1 MFQTAFTLTLTQ
13 FARSLSLPE
22 RLQKT
27 PVRNLALE
35 TLRQRN
41 TALDAIFY
49 DVKTISPEEA
59 FYISDSLAAEGS
71 ILIVPPTGG
80 GSLTLCDTL
89 QEFVLRGGR
98 DVHVLAVAGV
108 GNSALGSAAFA
119 RNVADAV
126 REPVAVVVS
135 GYGLGDV
142 VLEGLGGH
150 ILFGHVSGLRHVFQL
165 FDELWG
171 RPKLGAANLSRE
183 HPTRSSLDAK
193 TVGAMLMNPELSFNL
208 LTGHSKGNLVLSE
221 ALHDLEQTNPARAE
235 HLAATTDIIT
245 FGARIAM
252 PPIFRG
258 VIHVIG
264 EWDLFGE
271 MNSQPSIAADRRI
284 PRAGHHTN
292 TELTGHLPVTSV
304 LTDILASKPKVVEGA
319 TDSETAVAALQGQPI
334 EEKDQTE
341 PRKNPVPRRAP
352 SVKKT
357 KVTVLTREIMPEIS
371 RHQMSPSSGPENSKP
386 H

>member
-35 TLRQRN
+35 ALRQRN
-41 TALDAIFY
+41 TALDAVFY

-89 QEFVLRGGR
+89 EEFVLRGGR

-126 REPVAVVVS
+126 GELVAVVVS

-150 ILFGHVSGLRHVFQL
+150 FLFGHMSGLRHSLQL

-171 RPKLGAANLSRE
+171 RPKLGAANLGGE
-183 HPTRSSLDAK
+183 QPARSSLDAK
-193 TVGAMLMNPELSFNL
+193 TVSAMLMDPQLSFSL

-221 ALHDLEQTNPARAE
+221 ALHELGQTNPARAE
-235 HLAATTDIIT
+235 RLAATTRIVT

-252 PPIFRG
+252 PPIFKD

-264 EWDLFGE
+264 EWDWFGE
-271 MNSQPSIAADRRI
+271 MNSRRSIAADRRI

-292 TELTGHLPVTSV
+292 TELAGHVPVTSV
-304 LTDILASKPKVVEGA
+304 LREIAADHAADNQT
-319 TDSETAVAALQGQPI
+319 VAAPSQEQPV
-334 EEKDQTE
+334 EEKDEGE
-341 PRKNPVPRRAP
+341 PRKNTIPRRVP
-352 SVKKT
+352 SAKKT

-371 RHQMSPSSGPENSKP
+371 HHQMSPPSGPENSKP